1 MPHQKKYKSYN
12 YLNIIK
18 AMLTTITLEIDDS
31 NVERLNELIEDCNL
45 QSPTALELHMTITLS
60 VMRLML
66 KGLLMPL

>member
-1 MPHQKKYKSYN
+1 
-12 YLNIIK
+12 
-18 AMLTTITLEIDDS
+18 MLTTITLEIDDS
-31 NVERLNELIEDCNL
+31 NVERLNELIEDYNL